1 MQIVRTIVWVLLLFS
16 LLAFSFFNWKPVEVQ
31 IWSNLV
37 LETKLP
43 ALVIISFLLGLV
55 PMWLLHRASTWRA
68 NRRIAAL
75 ETATQKMSAP
85 APSSSAPI
93 APDPVVPTATT
104 PEPATPTA
112 VEPTPVTPA
121 PAPSPG
127 EPVSPVSPAQ
137 PDHPIDPAPKKP
149 E

>member
-55 PMWLLHRASTWRA
+55 PMWLLHRASKWRA
-68 NRRIAAL
+68 SRRINAL
-75 ETATQKMSAP
+75 EAATTRLATPSPTP
-85 APSSSAPI
+85 APTAEAASSPKKDL
-93 APDPVVPTATT
+93 P
-104 PEPATPTA
+104 PEPAN
-112 VEPTPVTPA
+112 
-121 PAPSPG
+121 
-127 EPVSPVSPAQ
+127 
-137 PDHPIDPAPKKP
+137 PIDPEPTKP
-149 E
+149 A